1 EQDRIRKQEL
11 KKQLEELSGVK
22 GIDINEIDPE
32 ELDSNRLRAMK
43 LAQLE
48 KEKNELNDRIRITA
62 KRIDHLERAFRREE
76 LKHIPEDYE
85 KQKQH
90 DMEVYELQKEET
102 LKEAQLKHKADVA
115 LKHRLSRLVP
125 VFTEFRDGL
134 NEKRHEEFEKR
145 RKAAERELEAKK
157 KQRIKE
163 VVERR
168 RREKA
173 EREEEECRKAE
184 EEERIRREEEER
196 VAREEEQRR
205 VMAER
210 KAQREE
216 ERKKLDEIA
225 AKQKQREEEAEARRA
240 ARKAGIPA
248 GPEPTRA
255 EPTRAEPIAE
265 RGERTAPKLNLAPR
279 AGTGGGSW
287 RERQAA
293 KEAAGETAPAPVA
306 TTGAPAAA
314 KEEPAVLPRKTG
326 GYVPPAMRQGG
337 APVRSEAPPPATEKY
352 VPRRMREGGA
362 GAGAPPP
369 SRPSAPP
376 AAAASERTE
385 ESKASGGKWVPA
397 WKRREQQ

>member
-1 EQDRIRKQEL
+1 
-11 KKQLEELSGVK
+11 
-22 GIDINEIDPE
+22 
-32 ELDSNRLRAMK
+32 MK

-85 KQKQH
+85 RQKEH
-90 DMEVYELQKEET
+90 DMELYELQKEET

-145 RKAAERELEAKK
+145 RKAAERDLEAKK
-157 KQRIKE
+157 KQRVKE

-173 EREEEECRKAE
+173 EREEEERRRQE
-184 EEERIRREEEER
+184 EEERVQREEEER

-205 VMAER
+205 AMAER

-216 ERKKLDEIA
+216 ERKYVTCVLSTENHHLLIKLNYRKLDEIA

-240 ARKAGIPA
+240 ARKAGVPA
-248 GPEPTRA
+248 APEPTRA
-255 EPTRAEPIAE
+255 EPTRAEPTAE
-265 RGERTAPKLNLAPR
+265 RGERSAPRLNLAPR
-279 AGTGGGSW
+279 TGGAGASW

-293 KEAAGETAPAPVA
+293 KEAAGETAAPAP
-306 TTGAPAAA
+306 APAAAEAAPAPA
-314 KEEPAVLPRKTG
+314 KEEPAALPRKTG

-337 APVRSEAPPPATEKY
+337 APAPRSAAPPPAGEKY
-352 VPRRMREGGA
+352 VPRHMREGGA
-362 GAGAPPP
+362 PAP
-369 SRPSAPP
+369 RPAAAPP
-376 AAAASERTE
+376 AASASERTE
-385 ESKASGGKWVPA
+385 ESKPSGGKWVPS
-397 WKRREQQ
+397 WKKRDQQ